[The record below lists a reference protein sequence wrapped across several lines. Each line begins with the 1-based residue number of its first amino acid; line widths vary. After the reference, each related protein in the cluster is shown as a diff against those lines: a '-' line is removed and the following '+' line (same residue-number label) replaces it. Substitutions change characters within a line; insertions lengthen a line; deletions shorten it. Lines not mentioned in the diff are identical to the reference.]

1 MINKEEKIYPNGLVI
16 FAPREGAPDFVKGT
30 MIITPKIFL
39 EWAKTMTEHLQEWEN
54 NKQLRFDLLNGNKG
68 LYAVLNTYKPNPNRA
83 SSNLKPSSTEAVV
96 TESKEDDL
104 PF

>member
-1 MINKEEKIYPNGLVI
+1 MANKEEKIYPNGLVI
-16 FAPREGAPDFVKGT
+16 FAPREGAPDFVKGS

-39 EWAKTMTEHLQEWEN
+39 EWAKTMTEHFREYEN
-54 NKQLRFDLLNGNKG
+54 NKQLSFDLLDGNKG
-68 LYAVLNTYKPNPNRA
+68 LYAVLNTYKPNP
-83 SSNLKPSSTEAVV
+83 SSAKSVV